1 MTGDLRDPYFVRH
14 VIDRR
19 FDEVYRLAADMAG
32 AGYIFTGAG
41 DAGHDL
47 RRRRYFRL
55 VDVLK
60 PGWHMV
66 VAALTSQ
73 ARRYIGD

>member
-32 AGYIFTGAG
+32 TSSPVRAMRDFDAMTPMFQAG
-41 DAGHDL
+41 
-47 RRRRYFRL
+47 
-55 VDVLK
+55 
-60 PGWHMV
+60 
-66 VAALTSQ
+66 
-73 ARRYIGD
+73 